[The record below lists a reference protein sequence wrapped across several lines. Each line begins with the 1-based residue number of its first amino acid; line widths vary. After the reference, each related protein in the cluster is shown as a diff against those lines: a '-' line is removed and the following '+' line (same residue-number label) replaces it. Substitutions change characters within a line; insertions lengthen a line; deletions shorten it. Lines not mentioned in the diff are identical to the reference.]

1 MPHRY
6 PHLLASGQI
15 GALELR
21 NRIVMPAMDQN
32 NCTSDGLI
40 SDATVTHYE
49 ERAAGGAGMLILET
63 SAVSWPHG
71 AHSLHQPSLSH
82 DGVVE
87 GLARLAERVHV
98 HGARILVQAC
108 HHGKTSGLDI
118 AAGLPALVPSVPP
131 PPTAPGGMMVDTT
144 DEELMRMA
152 TLTGGRIPEH
162 KEATDTELV
171 AVVEAF
177 GQAARRVAAAGMDG
191 LEVHAA
197 HGYLISTFLSPAWN
211 RRKDRWGGSPENR
224 ARLLCEVV
232 AAVRA
237 HTGPGFAIVVR
248 LDGQEYGV
256 NDGITPD
263 SAAITA
269 QLAEAAGADAIH
281 VSATSSDGTG
291 VGFTA
296 APLPWKP
303 GQYADYAR
311 TVRRAVDIPVI
322 AVGRLAPDLAERLIA
337 RGGCDFVAMGRQ
349 LLADPDLPLH
359 LVDGR
364 PEMTR
369 PCINCFVCVARNF
382 WSGEPVC
389 AVNPRLGH
397 YDEPEPQPTSSPRHV
412 VVVGGGPAGMECAR
426 VAAGRG
432 HRVTLIERSKQ
443 LGGTARFSA
452 MTTPANGDLVHWFE
466 AALDDLGVEV
476 HRGIDADPEV
486 IAALEPDVLVVAT
499 GATRTRPAVPGS
511 DLPHVLSGDDLRE
524 LLAGSEAV
532 SGSALGRLIMAG
544 ARRIGLLDDLDRLRS
559 LSRIWL
565 PLGRR
570 VVVVGGGLVGVEL
583 AHFLAERGRQVT
595 VLEETN
601 DLGVE
606 MAHPRRWR
614 TLHEARALGVIFET
628 EARLVAVDGDY
639 VHWRRSTDQQSIRA
653 DTVILAT
660 GVQTDPVAA
669 ERFADLG
676 VEVHVVG
683 DRATIG
689 YIEGAVRTGNQVGRV
704 I

>member
-6 PHLLASGQI
+6 PHLLAPGQI
-15 GALELR
+15 GALEVR

-32 NCTSDGLI
+32 NCTSEGLI
-40 SDATVTHYE
+40 SDATLAHYE
-49 ERAAGGAGMLILET
+49 ERAAGGTGMLILEV

-71 AHSLHQPSLSH
+71 AHSRHQPSLSH

-87 GLARLAERVHV
+87 GLARLADRVHTY
-98 HGARILVQAC
+98 GARILIQAC

-118 AAGLPALVPSVPP
+118 AAGLPALVPSLPP
-131 PPTAPGGMMVDTT
+131 PPAAPGGMMVDTT
-144 DEELMRMA
+144 GEELMRMA
-152 TLTGGRIPEH
+152 TLTGGRIPEY

-171 AVVEAF
+171 AVVQAF
-177 GQAARRVAAAGMDG
+177 GRAAERAAAAGMDG

-211 RRKDRWGGSPENR
+211 HRQDQWGGSIENR

-232 AAVRA
+232 AAVRS
-237 HTGPGFAIVVR
+237 HTGPDFAIVVR

-256 NDGITPD
+256 DNGITPD
-263 SAAITA
+263 GAAVIA

-291 VGFTA
+291 VGFTD
-296 APLPWKP
+296 APLPWKV
-303 GQYADYAR
+303 GQYADHAR
-311 TVRRAVDIPVI
+311 TVRKAVDIPVI
-322 AVGRLAPDLAERLIA
+322 AVGRLDPDSGERLIA
-337 RGGCDFVAMGRQ
+337 DGGCDFVAMGRQ
-349 LLADPDLPLH
+349 LLADPE
-359 LVDGR
+359 LVRRLVEGR
-364 PEMTR
+364 PELVR

-382 WSGEPVC
+382 WSEEPVC
-389 AVNPRLGH
+389 AVNPRLGK
-397 YDEPEPQPTSSPRHV
+397 YEEPEPQPTSIPRHV

-443 LGGTARFSA
+443 LGGTARLSA
-452 MTTPANGDLVHWFE
+452 LTTPANGDLVHWFE

-476 HRGIDADPEV
+476 LRGIDADPET
-486 IAALEPDVLVVAT
+486 IAPLEPDVLVVAT
-499 GATRTRPAVPGS
+499 GATRIRPPVPGA
-511 DLPHVLSGDDLRE
+511 DLPHVFSGDDLRE
-524 LLAGSEAV
+524 LLAGSGEVHGNAF
-532 SGSALGRLIMAG
+532 GRLIMAS
-544 ARRIGLLDDLDRLRS
+544 ARRVGLLDDFDRLRS

-595 VLEETN
+595 VLEETT

-606 MAHPRRWR
+606 LAHPRRWR

-628 EARLVAVDGDY
+628 EASLVAVDEDH
-639 VHWRRSTDQQSIRA
+639 VHWRRSTDEQSIRA

-660 GVQTDPVAA
+660 GVQTDSVAA

-676 VEVHVVG
+676 VEVRVVG

-689 YIEGAVRTGNQVGRV
+689 YIEGAVRTGNQVGRE